1 MKKILSLMLAAV
13 MVLSVSVLFVSAA
26 ESAEVVVTISD
37 EAGELAVAAEK
48 VTVTD
53 IDGDEK
59 LTVNDDVIGDNTNSV
74 KYHFVLR
81 VV

>member
-1 MKKILSLMLAAV
+1 MKKILSLMLAAM

-53 IDGDEK
+53 IDGD
-59 LTVNDDVIGDNTNSV
+59 
-74 KYHFVLR
+74 
-81 VV
+81 